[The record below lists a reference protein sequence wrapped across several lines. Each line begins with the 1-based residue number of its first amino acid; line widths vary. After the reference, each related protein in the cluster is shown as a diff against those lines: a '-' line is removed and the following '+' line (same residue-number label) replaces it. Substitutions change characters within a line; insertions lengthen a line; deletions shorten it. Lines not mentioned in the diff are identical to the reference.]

1 MAVNWSVSRDDTKWI
16 TYQPKCA
23 KDTSKQVL
31 NKILNIFFAGILPD
45 ALRTECRKC
54 SEQQRRGSERVL
66 KYIIENKPAQWGN
79 LQRKY
84 DPGNVYIQQA
94 GRLGIRVPQ

>member
-1 MAVNWSVSRDDTKWI
+1 MPLVTE
-16 TYQPKCA
+16 
-23 KDTSKQVL
+23 
-31 NKILNIFFAGILPD
+31 ILPD

-66 KYIIENKPAQWGN
+66 KYIIEQKPVEWGH

-84 DPGNVYIQQA
+84 DPENVYIKQA
-94 GRLGIRVPQ
+94 SRLGIRV

>member
-1 MAVNWSVSRDDTKWI
+1 MKW
-16 TYQPKCA
+16 YLPNG
-23 KDTSKQVL
+23 DLSL
-31 NKILNIFFAGILPD
+31 PGILPD

-66 KYIIENKPAQWGN
+66 RYIIDNKPAEWGN

-84 DPGNVYIQQA
+84 DPENVYVKQA
-94 GRLGIRVPQ
+94 GRLGVRTQ

>member
-1 MAVNWSVSRDDTKWI
+1 MKEWTLTDILSRLS
-16 TYQPKCA
+16 Q
-23 KDTSKQVL
+23 S
-31 NKILNIFFAGILPD
+31 GILPD

-66 KYIIENKPAQWGN
+66 RYIIDNKKPEWAQ

-84 DPGNVYIQQA
+84 DPDNLYVQQA
-94 GRLGIRVPQ
+94 GRLGVRTH